1 MEGDDRSMNHMKGQ
15 WIVETGHRGPQEK
28 PFIEILQDTPGSQIV
43 IADIPY
49 HLGIKD
55 IGKSEEMDNARL
67 IAAAPDLFNA
77 CLTAMHCLT
86 YESWS
91 MAVAAVEKASGR
103 KWDDENKE
111 LIDL

>member
-1 MEGDDRSMNHMKGQ
+1 MNHMKGQ
-15 WIVETGHRGPQEK
+15 WIVETGHRGPQME

-43 IADIPY
+43 IADIPC
-49 HLGIKD
+49 HCGLDD
-55 IGKSEEMDNARL
+55 IGKSEEMASAKL
-67 IAAAPDLFNA
+67 ISAAPDLFNA

-86 YESWS
+86 YESWR

-111 LIDL
+111 LIVL